1 MMPYWT
7 HEQET
12 KLKDMIDQGKS
23 LEEIAQHFQRSP
35 EAIRLKLKRSGLP
48 IPLTLSPIKVTT
60 VTTTPSLEPVKPAEH
75 LIDYEG
81 TMRLLLG
88 AIKRLNQP
96 NTSPEEVKKLR
107 LLISSAKA
115 YALLLAR
122 YVDLTGEELRDKQ
135 PEPEEPHTL
144 SLEEKVTK
152 LKDTLKNPAST

>member
-1 MMPYWT
+1 MPYWT
-7 HEQET
+7 REQET
-12 KLKDMIDQGKS
+12 QLKDMINQGKS
-23 LEEIAQHFQRSP
+23 LEELAEFFHRSP
-35 EAIRLKLKRSGLP
+35 EAIRLKLKRLGLAIP
-48 IPLTLSPIKVTT
+48 IPLSSIKVTT

-88 AIKRLNQP
+88 AIRRLNEP
-96 NTSPEEVKKLR
+96 NTRPEEVKKLR

-122 YVDLTGEELRDKQ
+122 YVDMTGEELKDKQ
-135 PEPEEPHTL
+135 PEPEESNTL
-144 SLEEKVTK
+144 SLEERVTK

>member
-1 MMPYWT
+1 MPYWT

-12 KLKDMIDQGKS
+12 KLKDMVNKGKNMED
-23 LEEIAQHFQRSP
+23 LAALFHRSP

-48 IPLTLSPIKVTT
+48 MPLPLSPIKVTT
-60 VTTTPSLEPVKPAEH
+60 TTTTPNLELVKPAEH

-88 AIKRLNQP
+88 AIKRLNEP

-107 LLISSAKA
+107 LLISAAKA

-122 YVDLTGEELRDKQ
+122 YVDMTGEELKDKQ
-135 PEPEEPHTL
+135 PEPEGSNAL
-144 SLEEKVTK
+144 SLEERVTK